1 MHIVE
6 SDSDK
11 ADADGDIKK
20 AIGEKIRGK
29 LVKKVLNSDS
39 ESSESSGDSDDA
51 NSRIKNA

>member
-11 ADADGDIKK
+11 ADAEGDVKK

-39 ESSESSGDSDDA
+39 ESESTGDSDDA
-51 NSRIKNA
+51 NGRIRDA